1 MSIYTQK
8 KDEHDRRMLAA
19 HMSLHP
25 RLGMHSAMRMV
36 GNDGLYHI
44 SQYHA
49 LPDAMRSHPDCLQ
62 SERWLDDVT
71 SGNPQD
77 NDVFISNSS
86 FSSGY
91 SRFTIRIFLCPPPEL
106 SGYQKHLWY
115 EFDIPLPTPGRS
127 GFGLFYSSQYGFC
140 VRGRTASN
148 DADTLI
154 IDIFSKNF
162 KDIGYIIYPKD
173 KPQVYHVDVPSLGIS
188 VEAVKK

>member
-91 SRFTIRIFLCPPPEL
+91 SRFTIRIFHCP
-106 SGYQKHLWY
+106 
-115 EFDIPLPTPGRS
+115 
-127 GFGLFYSSQYGFC
+127 LF
-140 VRGRTASN
+140 RERTN
-148 DADTLI
+148 RTM
-154 IDIFSKNF
+154 
-162 KDIGYIIYPKD
+162 
-173 KPQVYHVDVPSLGIS
+173 VPSS
-188 VEAVKK
+188 